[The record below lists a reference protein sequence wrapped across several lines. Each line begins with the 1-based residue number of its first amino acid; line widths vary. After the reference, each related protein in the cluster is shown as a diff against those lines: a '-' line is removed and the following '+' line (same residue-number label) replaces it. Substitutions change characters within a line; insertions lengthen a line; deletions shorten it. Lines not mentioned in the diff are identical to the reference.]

1 MVTLRRDILVV
12 FRPFMTHHFYCRTV
26 LRNVHRHVRWMLPLV
41 VPAWETFRETTLLH
55 PRWHQRKR
63 TNQTKVVVV
72 WN

>member
-1 MVTLRRDILVV
+1 MV
-12 FRPFMTHHFYCRTV
+12 RTV
-26 LRNVHRHVRWMLPLV
+26 LRNVHRHIRWMLPLV
-41 VPAWETFRETTLLH
+41 VPAWDTFRETTLLH